1 MVKIFVANL
10 HPPRKYILGWMAA
23 SLATFLLISLVVS
36 VTVGTNM
43 SQLNTLLHSKC
54 EYSAIAQHSA
64 AENTYYQYNA
74 GISFTTAADS
84 KTRFNAE
91 VLMQTGEGHYSDAIY
106 RNTTN
111 LNRNGVA
118 VSKNIA
124 DHYGLDVGNTIFSKH
139 IVDGVI
145 KDYIIENIL
154 PAVISTR
161 ISGNS
166 KHSDGIIIM
175 GYDERYTANIS
186 YSCIIFTNEPIE
198 VVAEVCSK
206 MPTDILY
213 REDEIIT
220 VVIKIFPYLIVYVI
234 TAAVLIVI
242 TMMFL
247 SKSIAGNF
255 KRLASNG
262 ADFGAL
268 NHAYYKITI
277 GTGIGVIIISV
288 LISAVS
294 FGMAEFYPINAVPAL
309 ATVIAESITLIA
321 TATISNKR
329 LWRN

>member
-1 MVKIFVANL
+1 MIVVKIFVANL

-139 IVDGVI
+139 IVDGEAGAHVAQQLDVVQI
-145 KDYIIENIL
+145 QQPVGVVQHQSL
-154 PAVISTR
+154 AVGEVDELLHLALEALR
-161 ISGNS
+161 VVL
-166 KHSDGIIIM
+166 DGILGQHLTHVGAAGGVTDQGRTVADQGDRFVSALLEM
-175 GYDERYTANIS
+175 LQDHDADKVADVQGIS
-186 YSCIIFTNEPIE
+186 RRVDADVGGLRTFH
-198 VVAEVCSK
+198 K
-206 MPTDILY
+206 
-213 REDEIIT
+213 
-220 VVIKIFPYLIVYVI
+220 F
-234 TAAVLIVI
+234 
-242 TMMFL
+242 FL
-247 SKSIAGNF
+247 SS
-255 KRLASNG
+255 RHDVLDHASPFEFLYEILHCMLRFYIHF
-262 ADFGAL
+262 AAL
-268 NHAYYKITI
+268 
-277 GTGIGVIIISV
+277 
-288 LISAVS
+288 
-294 FGMAEFYPINAVPAL
+294 F
-309 ATVIAESITLIA
+309 
-321 TATISNKR
+321 
-329 LWRN
+329 

>member
-1 MVKIFVANL
+1 MVKTFVANL
-10 HPPRKYILGWMAA
+10 HPPCKCILGWMAA

-36 VTVGTNM
+36 VAVGTNM
-43 SQLNTLLHSKC
+43 SQLNTLLHSKY

-91 VLMQTGEGHYSDAIY
+91 VLMQTEEGHYSDAIY
-106 RNTTN
+106 WNTTN

-124 DHYGLDVGNTIFSKH
+124 DHYGLDVGDTIFSKH

-175 GYDERYTANIS
+175 GTVHR
-186 YSCIIFTNEPIE
+186 
-198 VVAEVCSK
+198 K
-206 MPTDILY
+206 HIL
-213 REDEIIT
+213 
-220 VVIKIFPYLIVYVI
+220 
-234 TAAVLIVI
+234 
-242 TMMFL
+242 
-247 SKSIAGNF
+247 
-255 KRLASNG
+255 
-262 ADFGAL
+262 
-268 NHAYYKITI
+268 
-277 GTGIGVIIISV
+277 
-288 LISAVS
+288 
-294 FGMAEFYPINAVPAL
+294 
-309 ATVIAESITLIA
+309 
-321 TATISNKR
+321 
-329 LWRN
+329 